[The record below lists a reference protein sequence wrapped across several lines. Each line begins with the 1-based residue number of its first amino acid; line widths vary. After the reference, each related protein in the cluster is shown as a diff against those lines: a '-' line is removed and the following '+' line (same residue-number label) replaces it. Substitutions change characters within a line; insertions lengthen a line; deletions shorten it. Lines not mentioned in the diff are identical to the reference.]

1 MSQGEEREPL
11 TTTVPVTEAVLD
23 DLHDRQTRG
32 ERLNEVI
39 ERALRA
45 EDGADGDE

>member
-1 MSQGEEREPL
+1 MSQQADREPL
-11 TTTVPVTEAVLD
+11 TTTVPVTESVLD
-23 DLHDRQTRG
+23 DLHKRQTRG

-45 EDGADGDE
+45 EDGGDDDE